1 MRLCVSGV
9 RGRMERRI
17 RIGATPRLSYRYPWM
32 VLTRRFEPP
41 DLVTATLGG
50 VVTADDQVELVS
62 FVRTAIATAG
72 SVRVLLHLDG
82 FAGWKPDARF
92 DRHSL
97 WLHDDEGV
105 SKIGI
110 FGDPE
115 WKTAVL
121 TLMAQPLRRVPIAYF
136 ATEVAARRWLQQS
149 LTLARAASL

>member
-1 MRLCVSGV
+1 
-9 RGRMERRI
+9 
-17 RIGATPRLSYRYPWM
+17 M

-50 VVTADDQVELVS
+50 VVTGDDQAEIVR

-72 SVRVLLHLDG
+72 SVRVLLHLDQ
-82 FAGWKPDARF
+82 FAGWKPDAHF

-115 WKTAVL
+115 WKPAVL

-136 ATEVAARRWLQQS
+136 ATEAAARRWLHPS
-149 LTLARAASL
+149 RASAHASS